1 MGRGKKRRRGGAREV
16 YVVCINYLLRPTE
29 PTCVCE
35 ADTALGSVYDTAIAL
50 VYLQCVVY
58 VCVCHRSP
66 VQVGV
71 LVCVLYVCVCS
82 KDCSSPKHTARSC
95 YTWFISE
102 FHITWTTL
110 KPRPLSAVT
119 LTVTKVRTHLLTPL
133 L

>member
-58 VCVCHRSP
+58 VCVCHRS
-66 VQVGV
+66 QFRLGC
-71 LVCVLYVCVCS
+71 LCVYCMCVCAVQIAQ
-82 KDCSSPKHTARSC
+82 HTARGCCTLS
-95 YTWFISE
+95 ISE
-102 FHITWTTL
+102 FHITWTTSN
-110 KPRPLSAVT
+110 PHPQSAVSPMAT
-119 LTVTKVRTHLLTPL
+119 NVRTHLLTPL

>member
-1 MGRGKKRRRGGAREV
+1 M

-71 LVCVLYVCVCS
+71 FVCVLYVCLCVYCMCVCAVQIAALHS
-82 KDCSSPKHTARSC
+82 TQQEAVTHGSSVN
-95 YTWFISE
+95 FISQQ
-102 FHITWTTL
+102 HQSPAHYQQLAQW
-110 KPRPLSAVT
+110 
-119 LTVTKVRTHLLTPL
+119 
-133 L
+133 

>member
-71 LVCVLYVCVCS
+71 FVCVLYVCVPQVPVQVGVFVCVL
-82 KDCSSPKHTARSC
+82 C
-95 YTWFISE
+95 YVCAAQIAA
-102 FHITWTTL
+102 L
-110 KPRPLSAVT
+110 
-119 LTVTKVRTHLLTPL
+119 
-133 L
+133 